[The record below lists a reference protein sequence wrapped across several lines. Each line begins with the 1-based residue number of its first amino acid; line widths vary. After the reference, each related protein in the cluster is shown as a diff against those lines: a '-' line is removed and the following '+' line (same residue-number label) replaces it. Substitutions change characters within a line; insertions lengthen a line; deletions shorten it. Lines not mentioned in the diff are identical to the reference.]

1 MRRVA
6 VEKIAYLEYKG
17 GSKFSPRCPMAKI
30 SFVCPLFNK
39 APYLQGVVAAMEQQ
53 ALGHD
58 RQFIFIDDGSIDGSL
73 DIVKDLT
80 KGWADCHYRY
90 QDNTG
95 PSGSTN
101 AGFALADGDY
111 VKLVGSDDILAPFAT
126 DLLLRSLQETGAVAV
141 YSHQHYYA
149 KPEEVVFDA
158 AQCGRKA
165 VRHDDG
171 LALVIGRT
179 ISGTSQTLFDMNAV
193 RKAGGCDRRVF
204 AEDFSLALR
213 LALQGPIAT
222 LDAVTAFGPAGEGE
236 RIMVARKH
244 QVFHD
249 YNLAMQLFLEDH
261 PDLPARYVRL
271 ALQRAAGRA
280 EKWVRREGG
289 GEASALPYQLLRLR
303 GYLPF
308 GRPLSAMERTLA
320 AFEVGPIARQR
331 SIIRPKQA

>member
-1 MRRVA
+1 
-6 VEKIAYLEYKG
+6 
-17 GSKFSPRCPMAKI
+17 MAKI

-39 APYLQGVVAAMEQQ
+39 APYLEGVVAAMAEQAQ
-53 ALGHD
+53 GHE
-58 RQFIFIDDGSIDGSL
+58 RQFIFIDDGSVDGSL

-80 KGWADCHYRY
+80 RGWDNCLYRY

-126 DLLLRSLQETGAVAV
+126 DLLLRGLEETGAVAI
-141 YSHQHYYA
+141 YSHQHYYSR
-149 KPEEVVFDA
+149 PEEVVFDPA
-158 AQCGRKA
+158 HTRRQARRA
-165 VRHDDG
+165 EDG
-171 LALVIGRT
+171 LGLVIGRT
-179 ISGTSQTLFDMNAV
+179 ISGTSQTLFSMPAV
-193 RKAGGCDRRVF
+193 RAAGGCDRRVF

-249 YNLAMQLFLEDH
+249 YNLAMALFLADH
-261 PDLPARYVRL
+261 PELPARYARL

-289 GEASALPYQLLRLR
+289 GEAPAWPYQGLRLR

-308 GRPLSAMERTLA
+308 GNPAARLFDTLK

-331 SIIRPKQA
+331 TLIRPMQA